1 MHQWVLWVL
10 VAASALHVVE
20 ERALG
25 WQGWAKGVLGKAFG
39 LAPSWAD
46 FWATNAALIV
56 FGIAAAS
63 VGWKAPAFSLALP
76 ALCIINAVAFHIVPS
91 IREGRPNPGVFTASA
106 LYVPIGIWAY
116 AAASADNRLS
126 AGTLLGSLLI
136 GAAVM
141 AAAILI
147 LILGQR
153 FGYDDDPAPAMG
165 PPPPPIPPH

>member
-10 VAASALHVVE
+10 LAASALHVVE

-25 WQGWAKGVLGKAFG
+25 WQGWAAKALGERFGVS
-39 LAPSWAD
+39 PTWAD
-46 FWATNAALIV
+46 FWATNAALII

-76 ALCIINAVAFHIVPS
+76 ALCLINAIGFHIVPS
-91 IREGRPNPGVFTASA
+91 LREKRPNPGVFTASA

-116 AAASADNRLS
+116 VAASADDRLS
-126 AGTLLGSLLI
+126 AATLLGSLLF
-136 GAAVM
+136 GAGVM
-141 AAAILI
+141 ASAIVI
-147 LILGQR
+147 LVLGQR
-153 FGYDDDPAPAMG
+153 FGYTDHPPPAAG